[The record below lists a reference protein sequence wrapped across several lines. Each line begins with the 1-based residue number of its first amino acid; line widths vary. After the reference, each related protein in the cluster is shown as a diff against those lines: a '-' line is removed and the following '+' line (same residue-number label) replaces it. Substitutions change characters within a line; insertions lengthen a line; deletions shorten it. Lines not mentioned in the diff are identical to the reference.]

1 MPYKVC
7 SFKLEHLDELDQRDE
22 QKEEIKYFQKHAYLQ
37 KHWFQANPMMT
48 LMYEGRPIF
57 ILGIQ
62 NGGLGT
68 YFPIVFAS
76 KNLDKHVRSVV
87 RFIYEYVDDFVSTDV
102 RRFEAYISSLDP
114 EAGRLARF
122 FGFEPIGIRRQAGL
136 QEEDQIIYERL
147 WRK

>member
-1 MPYKVC
+1 MLYKVC
-7 SFKLEHLDELDQRDE
+7 SFKMEHLDALDKRE
-22 QKEEIKYFQKHAYLQ
+22 AQKPDVEFFQKNAYLQ
-37 KHWFQANPMMT
+37 KHWFKANPMMT
-48 LMYEGRPIF
+48 LMYDDKPIF

-68 YFPIVFAS
+68 YFPLVFAAR
-76 KNLDKHVRSVV
+76 NIDKHTRHVI
-87 RFIYEYVDDFVSTDV
+87 RFIYKYADDFVGTDV

-136 QEEDQIIYERL
+136 REEDQII
-147 WRK
+147 

>member
-1 MPYKVC
+1 MPYNIC
-7 SFKLEHLDELDQRDE
+7 AFKMEHLDELDQRDQ
-22 QKEEIKYFQKHAYLQ
+22 QKDDIKYFKKYAYIQ
-37 KHWFQANPMMT
+37 SYWYKANPMMT
-48 LMYEGRPIF
+48 LMYEGKPIF

-76 KNLDKHVRSVV
+76 KNMDKHVRHVV
-87 RFIYEYVDDFVSTDV
+87 RFIYKYVDDFVGTDV

-122 FGFEPIGIRRQAGL
+122 FGFEMVGIRRQAGL
-136 QEEDQIIYERL
+136 HEEDQIIYERL